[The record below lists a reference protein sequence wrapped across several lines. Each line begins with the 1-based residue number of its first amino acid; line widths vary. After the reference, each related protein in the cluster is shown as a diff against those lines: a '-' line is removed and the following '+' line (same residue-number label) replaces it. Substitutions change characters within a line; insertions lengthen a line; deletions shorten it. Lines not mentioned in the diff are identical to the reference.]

1 MTQLVQLFHKVL
13 MAQMM
18 TQSSESDDP
27 EVLLDGSKLSPDDS
41 KLSSDDSDLSSVD
54 SELSSDD
61 SDSSSKRKE
70 NDIII
75 SNFVGI

>member
-1 MTQLVQLFHKVL
+1 

-27 EVLLDGSKLSPDDS
+27 EVLLDGS

>member
-1 MTQLVQLFHKVL
+1 

-27 EVLLDGSKLSPDDS
+27 EVLLDGSKLSSVDS
-41 KLSSDDSDLSSVD
+41 ELSSVD

-61 SDSSSKRKE
+61 SEISSGDSDSSSKKKKMTLSFQ
-70 NDIII
+70 I
-75 SNFVGI
+75 

>member
-27 EVLLDGSKLSPDDS
+27 EVLLDGS